1 MITSYKDLT
10 IKEYLELKELMA
22 EERAD
27 DLSAQVRLV
36 AFLDKKT
43 EEEIMSMKLPDY
55 HKLVEKTK
63 FLMELPEPS
72 KKAPKSIKIGNYKLN
87 VVTDIA
93 KMTTA
98 QYIDYQNFLA
108 MEDKEKY
115 IANIVGCFFVP
126 QGKKYNV
133 GYDIDEVVD
142 LIANNVSIQDAL
154 DICFFFYS
162 EVVEFNK
169 RFPAIYGME
178 DEEDDEEEAGDED
191 GTGRG
196 DDEDSSVQDFT
207 RRWNLL
213 VLVDE
218 VSELTRYN
226 WEQVFNMDAG
236 EFMTFASYGR
246 DKAEYKADQVKK
258 WQREHNGR

>member
-154 DICFFFYS
+154 DICFFFTQKWLSSIKDSLRYM
-162 EVVEFNK
+162 EWKTK
-169 RFPAIYGME
+169 RMMRKKPEMKTE
-178 DEEDDEEEAGDED
+178 LEEAMMKIHQYRTLLEG
-191 GTGRG
+191 GT
-196 DDEDSSVQDFT
+196 
-207 RRWNLL
+207 
-213 VLVDE
+213 
-218 VSELTRYN
+218 Y
-226 WEQVFNMDAG
+226 
-236 EFMTFASYGR
+236 SYWWMR
-246 DKAEYKADQVKK
+246 
-258 WQREHNGR
+258 

>member
-1 MITSYKDLT
+1 M
-10 IKEYLELKELMA
+10 
-22 EERAD
+22 
-27 DLSAQVRLV
+27 

-154 DICFFFYS
+154 DICFFFTQKWLSSIKDSLRYM
-162 EVVEFNK
+162 EWKTK
-169 RFPAIYGME
+169 RMMRKKPEMKTE
-178 DEEDDEEEAGDED
+178 LEEAMMKIHQYRTLLEG
-191 GTGRG
+191 GT
-196 DDEDSSVQDFT
+196 
-207 RRWNLL
+207 
-213 VLVDE
+213 
-218 VSELTRYN
+218 Y
-226 WEQVFNMDAG
+226 
-236 EFMTFASYGR
+236 
-246 DKAEYKADQVKK
+246 
-258 WQREHNGR
+258 

>member
-154 DICFFFYS
+154 DICFFFTQKWLSSIKDSLRYM
-162 EVVEFNK
+162 EWKTK
-169 RFPAIYGME
+169 RMMRKKPEMKTE
-178 DEEDDEEEAGDED
+178 LEEAMMKIHQYRTLLEG
-191 GTGRG
+191 GT
-196 DDEDSSVQDFT
+196 
-207 RRWNLL
+207 
-213 VLVDE
+213 
-218 VSELTRYN
+218 Y
-226 WEQVFNMDAG
+226 
-236 EFMTFASYGR
+236 
-246 DKAEYKADQVKK
+246 
-258 WQREHNGR
+258 